1 MYMYVSP
8 SFTDNTHSGI
18 CLAKWRQNCIQDAG
32 KFQDLKIVK
41 INLELICNN
50 FISLKVRD
58 KY

>member
-1 MYMYVSP
+1 MYMYVSL

-41 INLELICNN
+41 INLELTCNN
-50 FISLKVRD
+50 FIS
-58 KY
+58 Y